1 MNKYFELIR
10 ELFYNKGE
18 YPEIYKSFPYF
29 CILIIPCFYTFI
41 IYPFYKDES
50 LYQWFLVENIS
61 FWCVAVFVFFASHRA
76 KIKLKLTSNK
86 TFSNGVVLLFIGIS
100 VLLIL
105 SYLSI
110 NILLLGWSGFFSG
123 CHYCGASPIG
133 GESFRNIFI
142 FDYGTV
148 FVLLFPFI
156 FFRFRRDK
164 LVVLLYFICVCFIMF
179 YLFKGSY
186 RNQLLPIITQ
196 WALIVIFGF
205 KYKKTL
211 FTLFLCL
218 SPIAAIAMAFYHYF
232 GGDKPGTDMA
242 LYDYFALNEFYSNY
256 NNFKIYNYGFDL
268 SLPFSGAS
276 YIGPV
281 LHRLS
286 SFIDTGFKTSA
297 SQMASYMSDGIG
309 YGFSPLLEGLL
320 NFGDFYFVG
329 AIFIGLTLYFIYILV
344 YSSQSDLIAITYFS
358 LFVFFMFNIN
368 RVDYTAAFNVFFHK
382 VIICML
388 YFYILTEKKKN
399 E

>member
-1 MNKYFELIR
+1 MSKYSELTNK
-10 ELFYNKGE
+10 LFYNKGE
-18 YPEIYKSFPYF
+18 YSDIYRVFPYF

-50 LYQWFLVENIS
+50 LYQWFLVENVS
-61 FWCVAVFVFFASHRA
+61 FWCVAFFVFAALCRA
-76 KIKLKLTSNK
+76 KIKLKLTSK
-86 TFSNGVVLLFIGIS
+86 TAFSNGVVLLLIS
-100 VLLIL
+100 ISILLML

-133 GESFRNIFI
+133 GDSVRNIFI

-148 FVLLFPFI
+148 FVLLLPFI
-156 FFRFRRDK
+156 LVRFGGNKLIVFFY
-164 LVVLLYFICVCFIMF
+164 LLCVFLIIY

-196 WALIVIFGF
+196 WTLIVIFGF
-205 KYKKTL
+205 KYKKVL
-211 FTLFLCL
+211 FALFLCL

-256 NNFKIYNYGFDL
+256 NNFKIYNYGFEL
-268 SLPFSGAS
+268 NLPFSGAS
-276 YIGPV
+276 YIGPI

-286 SFIDTGFKTSA
+286 AFIDTGFKTSA

-329 AIFIGLTLYFIYILV
+329 AVFIGVTLYFIYILV
-344 YSSQSDLIAITYFS
+344 YSSPSDLIAVTYFS

-382 VIICML
+382 LIICMF
-388 YFYILTEKKKN
+388 YFYILTEKMKR
-399 E
+399 